1 MILSAGAV
9 ARVALLALLVTVLQ
23 ISGVGE
29 IRVLGGNVDLVP
41 LLVAGVALY
50 AGSLPGAAA
59 GFLVGLLLDL
69 ALGRSLGASSLVLIA
84 VGYGVGRYGELRDPA
99 HGLIAVPVG
108 AAASAGYALGVAA
121 VAYLLGVT
129 PSPSFALLR
138 ELLLSIALNAVLAL
152 PVFALARRV
161 LGSALVT
168 DPQRRARRRL
178 RREAARGPGP
188 SGLRA

>member
-1 MILSAGAV
+1 MLLSAGAV
-9 ARVALLALLVTVLQ
+9 ARIALLALLVAVLQ
-23 ISGVGE
+23 VSGVGE

-69 ALGRSLGASSLVLIA
+69 ALGRNLGASSLVLIA
-84 VGYGVGRYGELRDPA
+84 VGYGVGRFGELRDPA

-108 AAASAGYALGVAA
+108 AAATAVYAVGAAA

-129 PSPSFALLR
+129 PSPSLVLVR
-138 ELLLSIALNAVLAL
+138 EIAVSIALNAVLAL
-152 PVFALARRV
+152 PVFGLVRWV
-161 LGSALVT
+161 LGPALVT
-168 DPQRRARRRL
+168 DPLRRARRRM
-178 RREAARGPGP
+178 RREAARGGIG
-188 SGLRA
+188 SGGLA